1 MEAYAFFFDSDG
13 NLWSEWVGSGITPAD
28 LPLCYF
34 WTA

>member
-13 NLWSEWVGSGITPAD
+13 NLWPDYQQSGITPAD